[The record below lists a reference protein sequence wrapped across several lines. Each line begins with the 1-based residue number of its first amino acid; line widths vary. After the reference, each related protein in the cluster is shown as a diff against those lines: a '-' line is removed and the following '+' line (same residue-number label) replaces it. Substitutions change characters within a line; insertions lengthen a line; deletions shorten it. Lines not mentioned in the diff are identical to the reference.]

1 MEVYGR
7 DMGRVHLF
15 EIHELPW
22 FPAAWRDLLTDY
34 LSYYASAFKPY
45 ACVAPLLAEAL
56 EREGTARIVDLCSGA
71 GRPLLSLVPVLQRMG
86 LDDLVVTLTD
96 KYPNVEAFESAGEFG
111 ATVTYIGTGIDA
123 TEVPGTLKG
132 FRTLFTSFHHF
143 RPAAARAILKNAVEN
158 DEGVGIFEY
167 TERNWLIW
175 GLPTLLI
182 PLFVWLCTPFM
193 RPFRWRRL
201 LWTYLVPVVPIVAMW
216 DGFVSNLRT
225 YSVKE
230 LDDLVEQV
238 ADDRYEWQIGK
249 ARSLGI
255 SRVTYAIGTP
265 RTFLSSS
272 A

>member
-1 MEVYGR
+1 
-7 DMGRVHLF
+7 MGRVHLF
-15 EIHELPW
+15 EFHELAW
-22 FPAAWRDLLTDY
+22 FPAVWRDLLTDF
-34 LSYYASAFKPY
+34 LSFYAAVFRPY

-56 EREGTARIVDLCSGA
+56 ERKGTARIVDLCSGA
-71 GRPLLSLVPVLQRMG
+71 GRTLLSLLPALQG
-86 LDDLVVTLTD
+86 LGFRDLEVILTD
-96 KYPNVEAFESAGEFG
+96 KYPNLEALAPTGGTG
-111 ATVTYIGTGIDA
+111 ANVTYLETPIDA
-123 TEVPGTLKG
+123 ADVPTRLKG

-143 RPAAARAILKNAVEN
+143 RPVAARAILTNAVDN
-158 DEGVGIFEY
+158 GEGVGIFEY

-182 PLFVWLCTPFM
+182 PPFVWLCTPLM

-201 LWTYLVPVVPIVAMW
+201 LWTYLVPIVPVVALW

-238 ADDRYEWQIGK
+238 ADDRYEWKIGK
-249 ARSLGI
+249 VRSLGM
-255 SRVTYAIGTP
+255 SRVTYAIGSP
-265 RTFLSSS
+265 RTSFSSS